1 MISLLNHLQLLNG
14 SRGVFLMKWLLI
26 LSLLVSSLLGAI
38 SVETKW
44 SEGDTFSDY
53 LQKHKIPQW
62 LMNNIDDEDKQ
73 FLSEIQSGVKV
84 FELYNTDGELLQSLI
99 PIGRE
104 MQIQIFKDEK
114 SDIYSFDIIPII
126 YGVREHDVVMPIT
139 MNPHADI
146 INTIHHPPLAT
157 EINQLFKNSINFRKL
172 HKGDTLAL
180 IYKQRERL
188 GKPFLD
194 PEVVV
199 AMIETSG
206 KKKFIFVDEEGVGYT
221 KPHKEVSYVTKGKKK
236 FKQEVKVKSRSF
248 GMPIRHARISSRF
261 SYKRWHPILKRYR
274 PHLGVDF
281 AAKRGTPLLAVGSGK
296 VIYAGWLGGYGRV
309 VKIKHA
315 GGYISLYAHQSRI
328 RTKRGATVKKG
339 QIIGYVGSSGRST
352 GPHLHFGLYKKN
364 RAINPLKMINK
375 RYNKRTKIITKV
387 VDIIKK
393 KKVPIKGAIENK
405 KRLLEIV
412 ENPPKLFSW
421 EGTKENFMHFNDIR
435 KANKG

>member
-1 MISLLNHLQLLNG
+1 
-14 SRGVFLMKWLLI
+14 MKWLFI
-26 LSLLVSSLLGAI
+26 CSLFLSSLFGAV

-44 SEGDTFSDY
+44 AEGDTFSDY
-53 LQKHKIPQW
+53 LQKHEIPQW
-62 LMNNIDDEDKQ
+62 LIKNIDDEDKQ
-73 FLSEIQSGVKV
+73 FLSEIQSGIKV
-84 FELYNTDGELLQSLI
+84 FELYTKEGELLQSLI

-104 MQIQIFKDEK
+104 MQIQVFKDEEH
-114 SDIYSFDIIPII
+114 DRYVFDIIPII
-126 YGVREHDVVMPIT
+126 YGIREHDVVMPIT
-139 MNPHADI
+139 VSPYSDI
-146 INTIHHPPLAT
+146 VNNIHYIPLAT
-157 EINQLFKNSINFRKL
+157 QVNHLFKKSVNFRKL

-194 PEVVV
+194 PEVLV
-199 AMIETSG
+199 AMIETAG

-221 KPHKEVSYVTKGKKK
+221 KTYKNVSYVTKGKKK
-236 FKQEVKVKSRSF
+236 VKQEVKVKGSSF
-248 GMPIRHARISSRF
+248 GMPLRHIRISSRF

-281 AAKRGTPLLAVGSGK
+281 AAKRGTPLLAVASGK
-296 VIYAGWLGGYGRV
+296 IIYSGWMGGYGRV
-309 VKIKHA
+309 VKIKHSN
-315 GGYISLYAHQSRI
+315 GYISLYAHQSRI
-328 RTKRGATVKKG
+328 RVKKGTHVKKG

-364 RAINPLKMINK
+364 RAVNPLRMIHK
-375 RYNKRTKIITKV
+375 RYNKRIKIITKV

-412 ENPPKLFSW
+412 ENPPKLFNW
-421 EGTKENFMHFNDIR
+421 QGTKENLMYFDDIK
-435 KANKG
+435 KASKG

>member
-352 GPHLHFGLYKKN
+352 GAHLHFGLYKKN

>member
-1 MISLLNHLQLLNG
+1 
-14 SRGVFLMKWLLI
+14 MKWLFI
-26 LSLLVSSLLGAI
+26 CSLFFSSLFGAI

-44 SEGDTFSDY
+44 TEGDTFSDY
-53 LQKHKIPQW
+53 LQKHQIPQW
-62 LMNNIDDEDKQ
+62 LIQNIDDEDKQ

-84 FELYNTDGELLQSLI
+84 FELYTKEGTLIQSLI

-104 MQIQIFKDEK
+104 MQIQIFKDEQN
-114 SDIYSFDIIPII
+114 DEYLFDIIPII
-126 YGVREHDVVMPIT
+126 YGIREHDVVMPIT
-139 MNPHADI
+139 VSPHSDI
-146 INTIHHPPLAT
+146 INNIHHAPLAT
-157 EINQLFKNSINFRKL
+157 KISHLFKKSINFRKL

-194 PEVVV
+194 PEVLV
-199 AMIETSG
+199 AMIETAG

-221 KPHKEVSYVTKGKKK
+221 KTHKDVSYVTKGKKK
-236 FKQEVKVKSRSF
+236 VKQEVKVKSSSF
-248 GMPIRHARISSRF
+248 GMPLRHVRISSRF

-296 VIYAGWLGGYGRV
+296 VIYSGWMGGYGRV
-309 VKIKHA
+309 VKIKHSN
-315 GGYISLYAHQSRI
+315 GYISLYAHQSRI
-328 RTKRGATVKKG
+328 RAKKGTHVKKG

-352 GPHLHFGLYKKN
+352 GPHLHFGLYKRN

-393 KKVPIKGAIENK
+393 KKVPIKGALENK

-412 ENPPKLFSW
+412 KNPPELFNW
-421 EGTKENFMHFNDIR
+421 QGTKENFMYFNDIQ
-435 KANKG
+435 KGSKG